1 MNIYEYLEQG
11 EIIDKAS
18 YIAAQELI
26 GVGHH
31 VIPLDKGEKR
41 PTSNIKK
48 INDIIKHPINLQNVE
63 YYFGRDCDIGIMLQR
78 GMEVID
84 IDEKNCKGITKK
96 ILNTIEQGW
105 PELYQKLVICTTPTG
120 GAHIEYFAEKVGGD
134 PI

>member
-18 YIAAQELI
+18 LIAAKELI
-26 GVGHH
+26 EVGHH

-48 INDIIKHPINLQNVE
+48 INDIVKHPINLHNVN
-63 YYFGRDCDIGIMLQR
+63 FFFDKDCDIGIMLQR

-84 IDEKNCKGITKK
+84 IDEKNCKGITH
-96 ILNTIEQGW
+96 
-105 PELYQKLVICTTPTG
+105 V
-120 GAHIEYFAEKVGGD
+120 
-134 PI
+134 